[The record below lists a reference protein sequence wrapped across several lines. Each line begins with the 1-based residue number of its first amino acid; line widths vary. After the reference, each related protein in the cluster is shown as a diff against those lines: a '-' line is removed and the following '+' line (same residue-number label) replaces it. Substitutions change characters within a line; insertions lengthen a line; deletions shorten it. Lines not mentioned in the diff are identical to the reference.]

1 MAKKSYTKRT
11 PEEIRAEVTALT
23 EQLENGVRAVFT
35 SDKYMEYLKAV
46 SKFHDYSARNCL
58 LILLQYPQAS
68 YVHGFQAWK
77 KDFERSVIKG
87 EKGIRI
93 IARSESKIKKDMEKI
108 DPATQKPVIGADGK
122 PVTEKVDITI
132 PKYFAISVFDI
143 SQTDGKPLPEHFY
156 VGAQGNVE
164 NYDTLLQAIQDVAG
178 VPFHFEQIDGG
189 ANGFYHHGTKDIH
202 IKEGMNEVATIRTCL
217 HETAHAKLHDRNAAP
232 ESKQKDRHTKE
243 VEAESVAFVLCQNFN
258 VDAKETSFSYVA
270 SWSAGKEPKELLTS
284 LDVIGETSVTL
295 IGEIEERCNELL
307 KEREKETGKEKS
319 TARSSIGD
327 KLQKI
332 SGQMQGG
339 SRQARQRAEYERA

>member
-23 EQLENGVRAVFT
+23 EQLESGVSAVFE
-35 SDKYMEYLKAV
+35 SDKYVDYLKAV

-58 LILLQYPQAS
+58 LILLQCPHAS

-77 KDFERSVIKG
+77 KDFERHVVEG
-87 EKGIRI
+87 QTGIRI
-93 IARSESKIKKDMEKI
+93 IARSERRIKQEMEKI
-108 DPATQKPVIGADGK
+108 DPKTQRPVFGADGK

-132 PKYFAISVFDI
+132 PKYFAVSVFDI
-143 SQTDGKPLPEHFY
+143 SQTDGKPFPEHFY
-156 VGAQGNVE
+156 VDAQGNVE

-189 ANGFYHHGTKDIH
+189 ANGFYHHETKDIH

-217 HETAHAKLHDRNAAP
+217 HETAHAKLHDRDAVP

-270 SWSAGKEPKELLTS
+270 SWSTGKEAKELLQS
-284 LDVIGETSVTL
+284 LDVIGDTSVKL
-295 IGEIEERCNELL
+295 IGEIEERYNALL
-307 KEREKETGKEKS
+307 KERDKETGKGKN
-319 TARSSIGD
+319 ADRPSIGD

-339 SRQARQRAEYERA
+339 SRQAQQRAEYERA